1 MLTHEYE
8 TVVIFRPDL
17 DDAVTKEHT
26 EKLEAVIAE
35 NKGTMLLTDD
45 WGKRK
50 LAYEIENHQKG
61 HYVLYNFLGNPTAID
76 EIERRIRIND
86 SIIRFMTVKL
96 EDNVDIPTRVASA
109 AEERARREEEARVR
123 AEEAAAEAA
132 RIAEL
137 EAAAEAHR
145 GQGSDS
151 DLSDDDDD
159 DDNEEE

>member
-17 DDAVTKEHT
+17 DDAVTKENT
-26 EKLEAVIAE
+26 AKLEAVITE

-50 LAYEIENHQKG
+50 LAYEIDRHLKG
-61 HYVLYNFLGNPTAID
+61 HYVLYNFLGDPAAIE

-96 EDNVDIPTRVASA
+96 EENVDIPARVATA

-132 RIAEL
+132 RLAEL
-137 EAAAEAHR
+137 EASAHAHR
-145 GQGSDS
+145 SNGSDS
-151 DLSDDDDD
+151 SDDDDNNND
-159 DDNEEE
+159 EE